1 MNAASNV
8 HVAIRL
14 RKLTCNEL
22 GLWEMHKLKRKLQ
35 KRLALYDQT
44 YNLEGLKYREYFVL
58 AQKWVLTPWVDV
70 RNLLVVTMR
79 RAGVSNTNVNYMC
92 ERDRELKKL

>member
-1 MNAASNV
+1 MHAASNV

-22 GLWEMHKLKRKLQ
+22 GLWEMHKLKRKLK

-44 YNLEGLKYREYFVL
+44 YKFVERHGLAGFWPHDPVMLLKEDRRYIEGLKYKAYFEL
-58 AQKWVLTPWVDV
+58 AQK
-70 RNLLVVTMR
+70 
-79 RAGVSNTNVNYMC
+79 
-92 ERDRELKKL
+92 